1 MEVQYPNSWG
11 LNPRLKMALVVALLL
26 AAVVWIAKEA
36 KEFRYIGTNPNQT
49 RAISVTGESRKFIKA
64 DVATVQVTVVSDS
77 GTTNLAETQDRNSQ
91 KANDVIAFLK
101 SEGVKEEDT
110 KTVNY
115 SIYPRY
121 NYSERGQEF
130 LGYTIRQDLQIKI
143 RDLNKVGTILN
154 GVVSRGANEVSGL
167 QFTVDDPKKIIEEA
181 RAEAIKEAKEKAE
194 RLAGDLG
201 VDLVRLSNYSESG
214 GGDPMPPIFYA
225 KDAALGRGGGGVSP
239 DVQVGQNEIRTVVT
253 LIYEVD

>member
-1 MEVQYPNSWG
+1 MEVQYPHTWG
-11 LNPRLKMALVVALLL
+11 LNPRLKTAFVVALLL

-77 GTTNLAETQDRNSQ
+77 GTTNLAQTQDRNSQ
-91 KANDVIAFLK
+91 KANDVVSFLK
-101 SEGVKEEDT
+101 SEGVKEEDV
-110 KTVNY
+110 KTTNY

-167 QFTVDDPKKIIEEA
+167 QFTVDDPKKVIEEA
-181 RAEAIKEAKEKAE
+181 RAEAIKEAKEKAA
-194 RLAGDLG
+194 RLASDLG

-214 GGDPMPPIFYA
+214 NGETLPTFYA
-225 KDAALGRGGGGVSP
+225 KDAALERGGGPMP
-239 DVQVGQNEIRTVVT
+239 DVQVGQNEIQTVVT
-253 LIYEVD
+253 LTYEVD